1 MRADL
6 IPPPVPPDAAVD
18 EAAEILAKLSECD
31 ALHGWAATFRRDDLR
46 HTGVWPS
53 KFDCGSLGEIH
64 AWVPEFLGDNVDP
77 EHSWKQNLAR
87 CSLAIRQA
95 VERRDLDLELLSE
108 ALDRGDARKA
118 VR

>member
-6 IPPPVPPDAAVD
+6 APPPVPPDAAVD
-18 EAAEILAKLSECD
+18 EAAEILAKLSECE
-31 ALHGWAATFRRDDLR
+31 ALHGWVATFRRDALR

-53 KFDCGSLGEIH
+53 EFDYGSLGEIH
-64 AWVPEFLGDNVDP
+64 AEVPRFVIDWVDP

-95 VERRDLDLELLSE
+95 VEQRDLDLELLSE

-118 VR
+118 AR

>member
-18 EAAEILAKLSECD
+18 EAAEILAKLSECE
-31 ALHGWAATFRRDDLR
+31 ALHNWVATFRRDDLR

-53 KFDCGSLGEIH
+53 EFDYGSLGEIH
-64 AWVPEFLGDNVDP
+64 AEVPRFFVEWDDP
-77 EHSWKQNLAR
+77 EHSWKQDLAR

-95 VERRDLDLELLSE
+95 VEQRDLDLELMSE

-118 VR
+118 AR